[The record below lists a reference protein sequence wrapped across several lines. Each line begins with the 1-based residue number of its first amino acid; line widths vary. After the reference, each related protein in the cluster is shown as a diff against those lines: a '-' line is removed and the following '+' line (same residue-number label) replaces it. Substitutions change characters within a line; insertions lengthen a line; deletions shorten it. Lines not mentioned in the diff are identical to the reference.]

1 MSRDKFEDIV
11 KEFTPKLYN
20 YILKFVRQR
29 EDAEDVLQGVFI
41 AFYSKMEGIE
51 SEKVSSYLYRA
62 CHNNSLDFLKK
73 NKRVISFPNLD
84 FSNLEDMG
92 SEEKED
98 LYKDIIKYAMTEIP
112 AKMSLLIEMK
122 IYQKKSYKEIAQE
135 TGLSIKAIES
145 QLVRAKKKLRKIIE
159 KKAKSD
165 LGIIL

>member
-29 EDAEDVLQGVFI
+29 EDAEDVLQGVFL
-41 AFYSKMEGIE
+41 AFYNKME
-51 SEKVSSYLYRA
+51 SVDSDKVSPYLYRA
-62 CHNNSLDFLKK
+62 CHNNSLDYLKK
-73 NKRVISFPNLD
+73 RKREISFPNLD
-84 FSNLEDMG
+84 FSNIADLGNQD
-92 SEEKED
+92 KED
-98 LYKDIIKYAMTEIP
+98 LYKDIIKYAMAQLP

-135 TGLSIKAIES
+135 TGLTIKAIES
-145 QLVRAKKKLRKIIE
+145 LLVRAKKKLRKIIE
-159 KKAKSD
+159 KKAQSD